1 MASSY
6 FIHDFNILITVKFY
20 KQTQWFQLIKYL
32 RHTCH
37 KSKFRLYYLQF
48 VILQLSEVLI
58 LLYGASFFSFF
69 LGISET
75 TGMIFVCSEMY
86 FQRFYVILRCI
97 ILEMLSYRY
106 QHQHRLLKVRSKNIR
121 IQHFYQMLRESQKNL
136 YMLKEATD
144 VFNDIFGWSTLLNI
158 FSNSIRTL
166 TFLDMFLRSE
176 GSLRLSNDAGSI
188 FNIVFHIIVIL
199 TTWV

>member
-1 MASSY
+1 
-6 FIHDFNILITVKFY
+6 
-20 KQTQWFQLIKYL
+20 
-32 RHTCH
+32 
-37 KSKFRLYYLQF
+37 
-48 VILQLSEVLI
+48 
-58 LLYGASFFSFF
+58 
-69 LGISET
+69 
-75 TGMIFVCSEMY
+75 
-86 FQRFYVILRCI
+86 
-97 ILEMLSYRY
+97 
-106 QHQHRLLKVRSKNIR
+106 
-121 IQHFYQMLRESQKNL
+121 MLRESQKNL
-136 YMLKEATD
+136 YMLKEATG